1 LCEAIQNAKQMD
13 VSLNELKEMLTILYE
28 EENFWK
34 T

>member
-1 LCEAIQNAKQMD
+1 

-28 EENFWK
+28 EENSWK